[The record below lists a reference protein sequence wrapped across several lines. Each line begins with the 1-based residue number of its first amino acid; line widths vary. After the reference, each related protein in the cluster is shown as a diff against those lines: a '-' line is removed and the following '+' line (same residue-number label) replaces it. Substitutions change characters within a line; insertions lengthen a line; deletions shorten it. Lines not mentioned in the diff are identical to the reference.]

1 MRLNPMKKM
10 SARMFAGA
18 KDETLEG
25 MD

>member
-10 SARMFAGA
+10 SARMFAGT
-18 KDETLEG
+18 KDEILEG